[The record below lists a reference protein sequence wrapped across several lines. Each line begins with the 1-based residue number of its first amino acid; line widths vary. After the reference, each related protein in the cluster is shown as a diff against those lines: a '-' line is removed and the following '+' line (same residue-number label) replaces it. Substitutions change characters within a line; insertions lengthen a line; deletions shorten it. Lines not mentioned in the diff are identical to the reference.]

1 MLSDDYDHII
11 EQVIEHEQNARQT
24 LLERR
29 ANMLLDQI
37 GRAYGVLGH
46 ARAIASKEALT
57 LLSVMKLGA
66 DLGLFPESAQ
76 LAVDELFM
84 TTQPAHLQLGEKKE
98 KLSPE
103 ERDTLRAD
111 LVRAKVKKI
120 PEPDIAK
127 VKPAA
132 NGNGKKK
139 EK

>member
-1 MLSDDYDHII
+1 
-11 EQVIEHEQNARQT
+11 
-24 LLERR
+24 
-29 ANMLLDQI
+29 
-37 GRAYGVLGH
+37 
-46 ARAIASKEALT
+46 
-57 LLSVMKLGA
+57 MKLGA

-84 TTQPAHLQLGEKKE
+84 TTQPAHLQLAEKKE

-127 VKPAA
+127 VIPAG

-139 EK
+139 DK